1 MEEMGEFTRMPKPIS
16 LVAYGLMPLAVF
28 YTGVSAFGGVS

>member
-16 LVAYGLMPLAVF
+16 LVVYGLMPLTVSCTA
-28 YTGVSAFGGVS
+28 VSAFGGVS